1 MRMESKTVGQVF
13 QKAAMMALLGW
24 ALLTPQVSWAQKQP
38 VVGKKAADKYFGR
51 TPAAAIDVTD
61 SGREDADDASDRR
74 SSYGVGNGEE
84 MMMLSLGTFM
94 NSSAY
99 NWKGSD
105 KREDLGRLS
114 YGVTYLFDR
123 WSKLDTN
130 LRLDFNEY
138 KLGDDRALKL
148 SIMPLWTFPAV
159 ETRFPIYFGFGM
171 GLGVFFQQVPE
182 ESNLSF
188 DYQLVAGARFM
199 DLFQNFGFFVEAGL
213 KNHLHL
219 LSDGQFNGTALTA
232 GAVFSF

>member
-1 MRMESKTVGQVF
+1 MAVALVGLSLSLSAQ
-13 QKAAMMALLGW
+13 
-24 ALLTPQVSWAQKQP
+24 AQKSQP

-51 TPAAAIDVTD
+51 GPAAAVDVTD
-61 SGREDADDASDRR
+61 SDRENSSERR
-74 SSYGVGNGEE
+74 SAGVGGDE
-84 MMMLSLGTFM
+84 MMMLSLGTFL
-94 NSSAY
+94 NSSSY

-105 KREDLGRLS
+105 KREDIGRLS

-130 LRLDFNEY
+130 LRMDFNDY
-138 KLGDDRALKL
+138 KVGDDRALKL
-148 SIMPLWTFPAV
+148 SIMPLWTFPAMD
-159 ETRFPIYFGFGM
+159 TRFPIYFGFGM

-188 DYQLVAGARFM
+188 DYQLVAGVRFM
-199 DLFQNFGFFVEAGL
+199 DLFQNFGFFSEIAL

-232 GAVFSF
+232 GAVFTF

>member
-1 MRMESKTVGQVF
+1 METSF
-13 QKAAMMALLGW
+13 FARLALAGV
-24 ALLTPQVSWAQKQP
+24 LLAGAPAWAQKSQP
-38 VVGKKAADKYFGR
+38 VVGKKAAAKYFGR
-51 TPAAAIDVTD
+51 GPSAAVDVTD
-61 SGREDADDASDRR
+61 ADREDAAERR
-74 SSYGVGNGEE
+74 SSGGGSAAGDE
-84 MMMLSLGTFM
+84 MMMLSLGTFL
-94 NSSAY
+94 NSTAY
-99 NWKGSD
+99 NWKGGD
-105 KREDLGRLS
+105 KREDVGRLS

-130 LRLDFNEY
+130 LRMDFNDY
-138 KLGDDRALKL
+138 KVGDDRALKL

-159 ETRFPIYFGFGM
+159 DTRFPIYFGFGM

-199 DLFQNFGFFVEAGL
+199 DLFHNFGFFAEIAL

>member
-1 MRMESKTVGQVF
+1 MKNW
-13 QKAAMMALLGW
+13 KAMMAI
-24 ALLTPQVSWAQKQP
+24 ALVGLSLSLSAQAQKSQP

-51 TPAAAIDVTD
+51 GPAAAVDVTD
-61 SGREDADDASDRR
+61 SDREDSSDRR
-74 SSYGVGNGEE
+74 FTGVGGDE
-84 MMMLSLGTFM
+84 MMMLSLGTFL
-94 NSSAY
+94 NSSSY

-105 KREDLGRLS
+105 KREDIGRLS

-130 LRLDFNEY
+130 LRMDFNDY
-138 KLGDDRALKL
+138 KVGDDRALKL
-148 SIMPLWTFPAV
+148 SIMPLWTFPAMD
-159 ETRFPIYFGFGM
+159 TRFPIYFGFGM

-188 DYQLVAGARFM
+188 DYQLVAGVRFM
-199 DLFQNFGFFVEAGL
+199 DLFQNFGFFSEIAL

-232 GAVFSF
+232 GAVFTF

>member
-1 MRMESKTVGQVF
+1 MDSSVF
-13 QKAAMMALLGW
+13 ALVVLMTGMALAPAAG
-24 ALLTPQVSWAQKQP
+24 AQKSAP

-51 TPAAAIDVTD
+51 SPAAAVDVTEAD
-61 SGREDADDASDRR
+61 SSSDDRESRR
-74 SSYGVGNGEE
+74 FSGGGGEE
-84 MMMLSLGTFM
+84 MMMLSLGTFL
-94 NSSAY
+94 NSTSY

-105 KREDLGRLS
+105 KREDIGRLS

-130 LRLDFNEY
+130 LRMDFNEF
-138 KLGDDRALKL
+138 KLDDQRALKL
-148 SIMPLWTFPAV
+148 SLMPLWTFPAA
-159 ETRFPIYFGFGM
+159 ESRFPIYFGFGM

-199 DLFQNFGFFVEAGL
+199 DLFENFGFFVEAAL

-232 GAVFSF
+232 GAVFTF